1 VCIWR
6 TVQGGDTNP
15 AGTHTVVN
23 VNPHGG
29 THLASYLTERGA
41 VFAYTRGEVLWALHE
56 NGYGDLQDF
65 DGMDEQEI
73 REVVAVVTPFLPAPG
88 SLLRLRRAIG
98 DRVQVKYTLLPF
110 LPPCLPVR

>member
-1 VCIWR
+1 
-6 TVQGGDTNP
+6 
-15 AGTHTVVN
+15 
-23 VNPHGG
+23 
-29 THLASYLTERGA
+29 

-73 REVVAVVTPFLPAPG
+73 REVVAVVTPFLPAHG

-98 DRVQVKYTLLPF
+98 DRVQVKYT
-110 LPPCLPVR
+110 PPSLPVR